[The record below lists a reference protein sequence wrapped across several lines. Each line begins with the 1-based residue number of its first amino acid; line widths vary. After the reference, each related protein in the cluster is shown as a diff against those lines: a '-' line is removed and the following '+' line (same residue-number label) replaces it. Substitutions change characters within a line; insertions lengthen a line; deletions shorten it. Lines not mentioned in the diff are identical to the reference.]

1 MLLLEL
7 GARALDPWGLAYVF
21 EHERFL
27 LSMPSHPLYAYT
39 APPNSHEVYQG
50 VSLAINR
57 HGFRGPDFSMPK
69 TSDRPRLVLLG
80 DSVVLGWGVAWE
92 QTLCPQ
98 LQRALPDWE
107 VVGLGVNSWNTRN
120 QAEYL
125 RVHGSDLAADAMVW
139 IIVSNDVAP
148 KIRGA
153 HSVNPAEFLPI
164 IKPTT
169 PGRRAWQWLARRS
182 YLAGGLQRQLG
193 VAELRQQLNWMYR
206 PESAEARDAADA
218 FHLVVDYA
226 QQRRIPLLGYLYF
239 MHGERNSPLGRGFER
254 LYGDLFQAHH
264 LEYRVF
270 PEEIYRPGNLNSAT
284 DPHQN
289 ARGLALMAEVI
300 VQQFQQGGAHLPR
313 KSAL

>member
-7 GARALDPWGLAYVF
+7 GARTLDPFGLAYVF

-27 LSMPSHPLYAYT
+27 LAMRDHPLYAYT
-39 APPNSHEVYQG
+39 AAPNSSGVYQG
-50 VSLAINR
+50 TTLDINR

-69 TSDRPRLVLLG
+69 TSTRPRLVLLG
-80 DSVVLGWGVAWE
+80 DSVVLGWGVPWAK
-92 QTLCPQ
+92 TLCPL

-107 VVGLGVNSWNTRN
+107 VVGIGVNSWNTRN

-125 RVHGSDLAADAMVW
+125 RVHGPDMAADALVW
-139 IIVSNDVAP
+139 IVVSNDVAP

-164 IKPTT
+164 LPPPTLA
-169 PGRRAWQWLARRS
+169 GRLWQWLARRS
-182 YLAGGLQRQLG
+182 YLAGGLQRHLAVARLREQLT
-193 VAELRQQLNWMYR
+193 WMYR

-218 FHLVVDYA
+218 FHSVVDYA
-226 QQRRIPLLGYLYF
+226 QQQRIPLLGYLYF
-239 MHGERNSPLGRGFER
+239 MHGARNSASGRGFES
-254 LYGDLFQAHH
+254 LYGGLFQEHH

-270 PEEIYRPGNLNSAT
+270 PDEIYQPACLNSAT

-289 ARGLALMAEVI
+289 ARGLGFMAETLLRDL
-300 VQQFQQGGAHLPR
+300 QQVGALSPR
-313 KSAL
+313 TPTP